1 MKRAKQWFWKLLQFR
16 GGADVLECA
25 LLAALILLGTVAAE
39 SSMVTHIT
47 HEFTVIGN
55 SL

>member
-1 MKRAKQWFWKLLQFR
+1 MKRAKQWFWKRLQFR

-25 LLAALILLGTVAAE
+25 LLAALILLGTVAAQ
-39 SSMVTHIT
+39 SSVLTRIT
-47 HEFTVIGN
+47 AEFAAIGN